1 MKRKVEQNELE
12 TREIAH
18 KNYFMYEKEEK
29 SARKKLWRRKF
40 SMKKFT
46 NWF

>member
-1 MKRKVEQNELE
+1 MKKKVEQNELE
-12 TREIAH
+12 TREIAR
-18 KNYFMYEKEEK
+18 KKLFYVWKRRK